1 MKDPRRPAFTLVE
14 LLTVV
19 AIVGVLAAIL
29 IPVVGKVRN
38 KANETT
44 CASNLR
50 QLHMAIITMSNE
62 NNGVLPPA
70 QTTVDDG
77 NNQFWVNAVLD
88 YVDYPDSERFKAEF
102 SCPSWE
108 GNTAG
113 THWYL
118 GYAYNE
124 NPAYLGDSSGIRNN
138 AQSKA
143 RNYRVSSDG
152 SGPKYRMSEITF
164 PERRLMF
171 IDSKAWHIN
180 KNFSESVHPDLD
192 RHGDSCNAVFFDGH
206 VESMNSLEAVRLS
219 VADPQKYSP
228 DAQTGEG

>member
-1 MKDPRRPAFTLVE
+1 M
-14 LLTVV
+14 V

-38 KANETT
+38 KAHETT

-50 QLHMAIITMSNE
+50 QLHMAIIAMSNE
-62 NNGVLPPA
+62 NNGVLPAA
-70 QTTVDDG
+70 QTTVEDG

-88 YVDYPDSERFKAEF
+88 YVDYPDSEEFKAEF

-108 GNTAG
+108 GNSAG
-113 THWYL
+113 KHWYL

-124 NPAYLGDSSGIRNN
+124 NPAYMGDSSGITKNTDNRGE
-138 AQSKA
+138 
-143 RNYRVSSDG
+143 NYRLKSDG
-152 SGPKYRMSEITF
+152 SGPQYNLSVVTF
-164 PERRLMF
+164 PSNRLMF

-180 KNFSESVHPDLD
+180 KMVGSKEEIQPDFD

-228 DAQTGEG
+228 DAQSGEG